1 MLNHFQFCVVSA
13 VTLKAAF
20 AVAASITNVSPIL
33 HFVLQPSSLPVTL
46 TLGSAYLEPRFETS
60 SVMLALLSSNPPSPG
75 GFIVWGAIGIAM
87 GIYLF
92 FRGFYLL
99 KRRRLILDTPFSKI
113 RSAAMGMVEVSGLAV
128 GPYTMIAPVTGRACY
143 YYRTVAWEWKREGK
157 NNQWVKVAGECMHL
171 PFFLDDNTGRVL
183 IDPRGAELDLHRD
196 FQEEFNTSFFSR
208 NDSPTSVDS
217 FLARHGVA
225 TSNRIKI
232 EECCIKPK
240 NALFILGTLGDNPG
254 IEVKADAMPDPEA
267 LNQVSA
273 RRFALSSALPIPRLS
288 LSVGSSLSFSSGASS
303 SGTGSSNSFDND
315 LNTFAVRTLASTPIA
330 AKPQGTR
337 LSPGAGSPKLADP
350 AQPQKVAD
358 ALRRA
363 GIVNPVAWSAA
374 GLGGTAVRMSP
385 DPTFAAL
392 KPAAASSAAANLSGA
407 LANPSNTG
415 TASPIPGQ
423 ADSFD
428 PHPPV
433 VLMKGQNNKTFLI
446 SWRGQREVARSLG
459 WQCTLMIWGGPA
471 LALLSLYGLLSVLNW
486 W

>member
-1 MLNHFQFCVVSA
+1 MGEDVKSFRILRRNLDDRKNS
-13 VTLKAAF
+13 AF
-20 AVAASITNVSPIL
+20 ALPDTITNVRPT
-33 HFVLQPSSLPVTL
+33 LPFLLRRQFPALTL
-46 TLGSAYLEPRFETS
+46 ALGSAYLEPRFETS
-60 SVMLALLSSNPPSPG
+60 TVMLTLASSNPPSPG
-75 GFIVWGAIGIAM
+75 GFIVWCAIGFAG

-99 KRRRLILDTPFSKI
+99 QRRHLILDTPFSKI

-128 GPYTMIAPVTGRACY
+128 GPYTMMAPVTGRACY

-157 NNQWVKVAGECMHL
+157 NNQWMKVAGECMHL

-183 IDPRGAELDLHRD
+183 VDPRGAELDLHRD

-208 NDSPTSVDS
+208 NETPASVDS

-225 TSNRIKI
+225 TCNRIKI

-254 IEVKADAMPDPEA
+254 IEVKADVVPDPDA
-267 LNQVSA
+267 LDQVSA
-273 RRFALSSALPIPRLS
+273 RRFSLSSALPIPRFS
-288 LSVGSSLSFSSGASS
+288 LSAGSSLWFSSGASS
-303 SGTGSSNSFDND
+303 YRDSSSNSFDND
-315 LNTFAVRTLASTPIA
+315 LNTFAARTLASQPTA
-330 AKPQGTR
+330 ANPPGMR
-337 LSPGAGSPKLADP
+337 LSPGSVAPLADP

-363 GIVNPVAWSAA
+363 GITNPVAWSAA
-374 GLGGTAVRMSP
+374 GLGGTAVKMSP
-385 DPTFAAL
+385 DPTFAGS
-392 KPAAASSAAANLSGA
+392 KSAAA
-407 LANPSNTG
+407 ANPSNTG
-415 TASPIPGQ
+415 AAMPVPGQ
-423 ADSFD
+423 ADAFD

-471 LALLSLYGLLSVLNW
+471 LALLSLYGLLSLLNW
-486 W
+486 L

>member
-1 MLNHFQFCVVSA
+1 VCAGFFCCDSR
-13 VTLKAAF
+13 
-20 AVAASITNVSPIL
+20 
-33 HFVLQPSSLPVTL
+33 SLSFTL
-46 TLGSAYLEPRFETS
+46 TLGSAFLEPRLEAS
-60 SVMLALLSSNPPSPG
+60 SVMLSLTLSAPPNPG
-75 GFIVWGAIGIAM
+75 GFVVWCAIGFAA

-99 KRRRLILDTPFSKI
+99 QRRHLILDTPFSKI

-183 IDPRGAELDLHRD
+183 VDPRGAELDLHRD
-196 FQEEFNTSFFSR
+196 FQEEFNNSFFSR
-208 NDSPTSVDS
+208 NETPTSVDS

-254 IEVKADAMPDPEA
+254 LEVKADAVPDPDA

-273 RRFALSSALPIPRLS
+273 RRFSLSSALAIPRFS
-288 LSVGSSLSFSSGASS
+288 LSAGSSLSFSSRASS
-303 SGTGSSNSFDND
+303 FAVGSNSFDND
-315 LNTFAVRTLASTPIA
+315 LNTFAARTLASQPIA
-330 AKPQGTR
+330 AKLQGTR
-337 LSPGAGSPKLADP
+337 LSPGGGSPKLADL
-350 AQPQKVAD
+350 AQQQKVAD

-363 GIVNPVAWSAA
+363 GIMNPVAWSAA
-374 GLGGTAVRMSP
+374 GLGGTAVKMSP
-385 DPTFAAL
+385 DPAFSVSKVAV
-392 KPAAASSAAANLSGA
+392 ASSTRANLSAAA
-407 LANPSNTG
+407 ANPSNTS
-415 TASPIPGQ
+415 AAMPVPGQ
-423 ADSFD
+423 PDGFD

-446 SWRGQREVARSLG
+446 SWRCQQDVARSLG

-471 LALLSLYGLLSVLNW
+471 LALLSLYGLLSIFNLL
-486 W
+486 